1 MAGVKLSLGLLAASY
16 AAIYVGLLAIGNPG
30 VPIIP
35 DAIEVVLG
43 WLGVIL
49 GGFGLLEGLGIKL
62 MG

>member
-1 MAGVKLSLGLLAASY
+1 MAGVKLSLGILAASY
-16 AAIYVGLLAIGNPG
+16 AAIYVGLLAVGNPS